1 MFEQNSFAE
10 WQPAKFYC
18 FFCPRHAL
26 LLRNAGRPRNN
37 IARSRN
43 KRTKAP
49 QQKHVLLRGFF
60 YCANEA
66 INAIDF
72 RGRPWHCRMRRPGD
86 DPPAKHRESNMFGT
100 FTYHCSKTGLDTET
114 DFDSLPLATQTY
126 YMRRGAREYY
136 DNYHASETKK
146 KWGADTD
153 GLVGA
158 VTELVA
164 EAHARAQVGDVPTER
179 GTRARPQS
187 AVQQLA
193 NRLAAAGFTA
203 MTDQE
208 LAIVIES
215 LARAREAA

>member
-1 MFEQNSFAE
+1 MIGMFPVDLPVE

-26 LLRNAGRPRNN
+26 LLRNVGRPRN
-37 IARSRN
+37 IDARSRN

-60 YCANEA
+60 CCANEA

-72 RGRPWHCRMRRPGD
+72 RGDWAHITRMAWGWSRAG
-86 DPPAKHRESNMFGT
+86 HRESNMTTFGE
-100 FTYHCSKTGLDTET
+100 FKYFCKKTGLTTDT
-114 DFDSLPLATQTY
+114 DLDALPIESQRYLMT
-126 YMRRGAREYY
+126 RGAREYF
-136 DNYHASETKK
+136 DNYHASETYKLHGDK
-146 KWGADTD
+146 IADVVAP
-153 GLVGA
+153 LVCEA
-158 VTELVA
+158 YERLV
-164 EAHARAQVGDVPTER
+164 VGDVP
-179 GTRARPQS
+179 GTRVARPQT